1 MVFSKGTRV
10 CGGAVTVT
18 QAQPGWHQLPSQ
30 LVLRSQGL
38 YVCKILSAW
47 IQLSNLNLYDPK
59 RAAQ

>member
-1 MVFSKGTRV
+1 M
-10 CGGAVTVT
+10 T

-30 LVLRSQGL
+30 LVLRSQVL